1 MQIYTRLIELRLKH
15 KDPYKI
21 DKSADALTRE
31 LKKTFGKRVLG
42 PTIPTVMRIR
52 NYYLRTVLIKL
63 EKTLSVADVKRKL
76 SKSISDF
83 KKIPDHHQL
92 IVQIDVDPV

>member
-1 MQIYTRLIELRLKH
+1 
-15 KDPYKI
+15 
-21 DKSADALTRE
+21 
-31 LKKTFGKRVLG
+31 
-42 PTIPTVMRIR
+42 MRIR

-76 SKSISDF
+76 TKSINDF